1 MILSDVQAFV
11 GVVEAHGFGAAA
23 IRLGV
28 NKTAISR
35 AVQRL
40 ERDLGVR
47 LIHRT
52 TRKLSLTEAGQHYF
66 DAVRGALAHI
76 ETAGQDARGS
86 AASLQGVIR
95 FAAPDLGGALLT
107 TLLHRFC
114 QTHPGIRF
122 ELSLSA
128 RLVDLVEEG
137 YDLALRSGRLPA
149 SSYMSRRVGAQSSGL
164 YASPDYLARHGPP
177 EAIEDLAR
185 RDCVVIRRPQV
196 VESAGEVWRLRC
208 GDRTQTVEVGGVL
221 ATDDLTSAREAVRL
235 GMGIGLLPN
244 IPDFTRGLTRL
255 LPGAATAS
263 LPINLIWP
271 SRRLEPARVVLFRD
285 FLATALRALLS
296 ADAASGAGGPTHET
310 ARY

>member
-1 MILSDVQAFV
+1 MELSDVRAFV
-11 GVVEAHGFGAAA
+11 GVVDSHGFRAAA
-23 IRLGV
+23 SRLGV
-28 NKTAISR
+28 SKTAISR

-47 LIHRT
+47 LLHRT
-52 TRKLSLTEAGQHYF
+52 TRKLSLTEAGQRYF
-66 DAVRGALAHI
+66 EAVRSALAHV
-76 ETAGQDARGS
+76 EAAGQEAQGS
-86 AASLQGVIR
+86 AESLQGVIR
-95 FAAPDLGGALLT
+95 FAAPDLGGAVLT

-114 QTHPGIRF
+114 QDHPGIRF

-164 YASPDYLARHGPP
+164 YASPAYLARRGPP
-177 EAIEDLAR
+177 GAIDELAR

-196 VESAGEVWRLRC
+196 VDSAGEIWRLRS
-208 GDRTQTVEVGGVL
+208 GDRVETVKVGGPL

-244 IPDFTRGLTRL
+244 MADFTEGLVRL
-255 LPGAATAS
+255 LPAAATAS
-263 LPINLIWP
+263 TPISLVWP
-271 SRRLEPARVVLFRD
+271 SRRLEPARMVLFRD
-285 FLATALRALLS
+285 FLAAALRSVLHPA
-296 ADAASGAGGPTHET
+296 E
-310 ARY
+310 